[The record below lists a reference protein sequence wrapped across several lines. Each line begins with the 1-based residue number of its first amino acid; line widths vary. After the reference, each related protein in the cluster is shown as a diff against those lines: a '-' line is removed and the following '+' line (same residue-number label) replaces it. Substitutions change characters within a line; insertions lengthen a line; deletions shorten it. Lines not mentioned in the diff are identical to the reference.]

1 MSLSTSLSKLAVA
14 ASLAA
19 ASLSS
24 QAASFAC
31 ITGSVGDCSLA
42 TATITWTWD
51 GSTFTVTNSGSGY
64 VAEVYFDLS
73 AGMAASFSGGVGTV
87 LFTPGA
93 SPGSLPGG
101 APYGFVSDAPFDSDP
116 GKGPPVNGINM
127 GESASFA
134 ITGAALDSFSTGD
147 LAAGVHVR
155 SLVTSSVSLL
165 TVPVPV
171 VPEPETYALMLAG
184 LGVMGWLARRRSA

>member
-31 ITGSVGDCSLA
+31 ITGTVGDCSLA
-42 TATITWTWD
+42 TSTIAWTWD

-73 AGMAASFSGGVGTV
+73 AGMAASFSGGTGTV

-93 SPGSLPGG
+93 APPALPGG
-101 APYGFVSDAPFDSDP
+101 SSVGFSSDAPFDSDGGS
-116 GKGPPVNGINM
+116 GKPVNGVNM
-127 GESASFA
+127 GESASFS
-134 ITGAALDSFSTGD
+134 ITGALLDSFSTGN